1 MPPKKKP
8 YSQLSASAKYYR
20 KNKKAREKKKATDTK
35 INARPEQR
43 KKRSELVKAR
53 KKLGIY
59 GKGGKDVGHTKNGLR
74 LQSVKSNR
82 GSKSNTAGDRR
93 ARGGKKK

>member
-20 KNKKAREKKKATDTK
+20 KNKKARDKKKKTDTK

-43 KKRSELVKAR
+43 KKRSELQKKRREAIKRGISTSTTDYDHAVGRRVSVKTNRGRANEGGR
-53 KKLGIY
+53 KK
-59 GKGGKDVGHTKNGLR
+59 
-74 LQSVKSNR
+74 
-82 GSKSNTAGDRR
+82 
-93 ARGGKKK
+93 KKK